1 MALPAHAETFI
12 TAVTAIGQSTS
23 QVEPVIPG
31 EVEVHEIFA
40 FDQQVLDNLA
50 HQTYS
55 GYFYMDTFRPP
66 AYWIVQFKLR
76 KYPAL
81 KFQFLLTF
89 LTCSTR
95 CSNSDRLFFTA
106 SSRFSPFVSGSCREF
121 IIISLSDPGP
131 IIVYP
136 NQTSEST
143 LPNQTKL
150 SQPNLPN

>member
-40 FDQQVLDNLA
+40 FDKQVLDNLA

-66 AYWIVQFKLR
+66 ACILDSSVQTQEISSPQISVSVDLSHMFDPLLKLR
-76 KYPAL
+76 
-81 KFQFLLTF
+81 QTF
-89 LTCSTR
+89 LH
-95 CSNSDRLFFTA
+95 
-106 SSRFSPFVSGSCREF
+106 
-121 IIISLSDPGP
+121 
-131 IIVYP
+131 
-136 NQTSEST
+136 SE
-143 LPNQTKL
+143 
-150 SQPNLPN
+150 

>member
-1 MALPAHAETFI
+1 MLYRVIQTQLLQEPVFAQCAPAETFI

-40 FDQQVLDNLA
+40 FDKQVLDNLA

-55 GYFYMDTFRPP
+55 RYFYIDTFRPP

-81 KFQFLLTF
+81 KSRT
-89 LTCSTR
+89 SR
-95 CSNSDRLFFTA
+95 TA
-106 SSRFSPFVSGSCREF
+106 RGWWPVLAPAGSWRAQ
-121 IIISLSDPGP
+121 IAWS
-131 IIVYP
+131 
-136 NQTSEST
+136 
-143 LPNQTKL
+143 
-150 SQPNLPN
+150 